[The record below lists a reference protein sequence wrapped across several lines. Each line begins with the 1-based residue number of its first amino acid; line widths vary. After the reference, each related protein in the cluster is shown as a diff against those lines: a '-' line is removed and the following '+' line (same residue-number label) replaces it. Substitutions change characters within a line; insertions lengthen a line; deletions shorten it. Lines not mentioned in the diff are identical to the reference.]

1 MGYPLP
7 MFLSV
12 VFPLERDF
20 EGSAA
25 WVRLERGLALLRAQ
39 LPYTVEAIAAVEPGD
54 ADRAAAARRI
64 GLRVVEAEAAGHGAL
79 IATGLL
85 VATGDYRA
93 LVDPSWPVEPEQ
105 LLMLLPPAQTGIDL
119 AMASRL
125 VHGATLTQDPWA
137 YRLLLRLVSRLFGA
151 LLFAGLADSGSG
163 VLVLRDEA
171 AHAILGRIAE
181 RGEGAEIEL
190 CALARE
196 LGFTM
201 AEVPVDWTVRR
212 GGAGF
217 GLLRPRLS
225 ALLRTRARLKAGAYP
240 PLPKAN
246 PEEPGSE
253 PLTV

>member
-1 MGYPLP
+1 
-7 MFLSV
+7 
-12 VFPLERDF
+12 
-20 EGSAA
+20 
-25 WVRLERGLALLRAQ
+25 
-39 LPYTVEAIAAVEPGD
+39 
-54 ADRAAAARRI
+54 
-64 GLRVVEAEAAGHGAL
+64 
-79 IATGLL
+79 
-85 VATGDYRA
+85 
-93 LVDPSWPVEPEQ
+93 
-105 LLMLLPPAQTGIDL
+105 MLLPPAQTGIDL